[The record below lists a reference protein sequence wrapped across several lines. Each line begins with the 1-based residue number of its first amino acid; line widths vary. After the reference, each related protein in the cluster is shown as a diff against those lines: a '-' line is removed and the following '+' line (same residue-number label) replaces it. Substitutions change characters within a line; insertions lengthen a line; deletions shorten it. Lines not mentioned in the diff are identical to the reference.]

1 MITQRQT
8 LFFILTRYCTVKK
21 VPSCLVLLR
30 YFWMLKQLNSHLSIR
45 KLVFVS
51 RYKYSHFC
59 NFLVLTLL
67 QYRSALLAIMSKERQ
82 AKKKLDMPTSGVLG
96 WISPSYFGL
105 SAKPNAG
112 VQTKPYF
119 HNKVVANILLQTIRD
134 RISFSF
140 LHHTIC
146 HKFPVKNVIPL

>member
-51 RYKYSHFC
+51 RYKYSLFC
-59 NFLVLTLL
+59 NFLALTLL
-67 QYRSALLAIMSKERQ
+67 QYLAIMLKERQ
-82 AKKKLDMPTSGVLG
+82 AKQNCACLAHL
-96 WISPSYFGL
+96 WSPGAGFL
-105 SAKPNAG
+105 PLTLVCRPNQTRETKPNHIFIIKLW
-112 VQTKPYF
+112 QIYY
-119 HNKVVANILLQTIRD
+119 
-134 RISFSF
+134 S
-140 LHHTIC
+140 
-146 HKFPVKNVIPL
+146 